1 MPHVDFRSNPPLAN
15 PPLDPFVLLDAS
27 ILLAGF
33 TPVRLAGSRIDHRR
47 YPAHADAR
55 AFLTYAANQ
64 ALADGVI
71 LVVTELAIE
80 ECAHHITTGAI
91 VRDIYDGVYP
101 GVVPSD
107 WNRLYKSQ
115 PGIVR
120 RYTPVITRFITAVR
134 ATPIVI
140 LGPAELHDIRASLP
154 LLMVTNMERYSL
166 LAADA
171 YHLAVAEAMGIGSVA
186 TLDRD
191 WLRADAHFTVVINR

>member
-1 MPHVDFRSNPPLAN
+1 MPHVNFRSNPPLES
-15 PPLDPFVLLDAS
+15 FVLLDAS
-27 ILLAGF
+27 ILLAAF
-33 TPVRLAGSRIDHRR
+33 TPVRLADGRIDHRR

-64 ALADGVI
+64 ALAGSVI

-91 VRDIYDGVYP
+91 VRDIFDGVYP
-101 GVVPSD
+101 GVVPSE

-120 RYTPVITRFITAVR
+120 RYTPIITRFIA
-134 ATPIVI
+134 AAHAAPIVV
-140 LGPAELHDIRASLP
+140 LGPGELYGIRPSLP
-154 LLMVTNMERYSL
+154 VLMVTNMERYEL

-171 YHLAVAEAMGIGSVA
+171 YHLAVAETMGIKSVA

-191 WLRADAHFTVVINR
+191 WLHADADFSVLINR